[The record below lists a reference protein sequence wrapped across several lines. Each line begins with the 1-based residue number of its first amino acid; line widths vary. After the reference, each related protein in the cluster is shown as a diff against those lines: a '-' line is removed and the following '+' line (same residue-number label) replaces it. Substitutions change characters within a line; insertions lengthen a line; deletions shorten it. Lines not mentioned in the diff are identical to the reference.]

1 MTEQLENELVIDRLL
16 DAPRPA
22 LWRCWTEPE
31 LLKQWFVPAPW
42 SVAKAEVDL
51 RPGGSSLIVM
61 RSPEGEE
68 YPNAGVY
75 LEVVENERLVFSD
88 AYTEGWVPS
97 QKPFFTGIITIAD
110 ENGKTRYIARARHW
124 TAKDAK
130 AHEEMGF
137 IEGWN
142 TCANQLEALAKSLA

>member
-1 MTEQLENELVIDRLL
+1 MTEQLENELVIDRSL
-16 DAPRPA
+16 DAPRSA
-22 LWRCWTEPE
+22 LWWCWTEPE

-61 RSPEGEE
+61 RSPEGEK

-75 LEVVENERLVFSD
+75 LEVVKNERLVFTD

-97 QKPFFTGIITIAD
+97 
-110 ENGKTRYIARARHW
+110 
-124 TAKDAK
+124 
-130 AHEEMGF
+130 
-137 IEGWN
+137 
-142 TCANQLEALAKSLA
+142 